1 MTEPAEAGVKFYKIK
16 PEQNRIE
23 DITNTDQE

>member
-1 MTEPAEAGVKFYKIK
+1 MEPAKAGVKFYKIK

-23 DITNTDQE
+23 VINNTDQE